1 MGQKSPLTTE
11 PSGSEPIFVLVED
24 DGSTRDLLRTIFR
37 VRGWVVE
44 ERPSGDRL
52 LHVYRPGRKACLLV
66 DDRMVFAPRTEKAPP
81 LAELTP
87 RQQEVLACVLAGKS
101 NKNIAHELAISQRTV
116 ESHRAAI
123 MKRTGSKSLSAL
135 VRVALLS
142 AHP

>member
-1 MGQKSPLTTE
+1 MMARQETCCAIS
-11 PSGSEPIFVLVED
+11 SEAAGGI
-24 DGSTRDLLRTIFR
+24 
-37 VRGWVVE
+37 VE

-52 LHVYRPGRKACLLV
+52 LHVYRPGRKACLLL
-66 DDRMVFAPRTEKAPP
+66 DDGIIFAPRTEKAPP
-81 LAELTP
+81 LAALTP